1 MRLKVT
7 DLRNEREWR
16 TMLGLDRKRFEELL
30 IHFKEV
36 YYEINHYNLEEKL
49 PEETYHRYCIKG
61 VEQYP
66 A

>member
-1 MRLKVT
+1 MRLKIE

-16 TMLGLDRKRFEELL
+16 AMLRLDRRRFERLL
-30 IHFKEV
+30 VHFKEI
-36 YYEINHYNLEEKL
+36 YYELNHCHLEEKL
-49 PEETYHRYCIKG
+49 LEETYHRYCIKG

>member
-16 TMLGLDRKRFEELL
+16 AMLGLDRRRFERLL
-30 IHFKEV
+30 VHFKEI
-36 YYEINHYNLEEKL
+36 YYELNHCRLEEKL
-49 PEETYHRYCIKG
+49 PKETYHRYCIKG

>member
-1 MRLKVT
+1 MRPKIA

-16 TMLGLDRKRFEELL
+16 AMIGLDRKKFEQLL
-30 IHFKEV
+30 FHFKEV
-36 YYEINHYNLEEKL
+36 YREINHCRLEEKL